1 MALTVDTVNL
11 FSGKRRAAYRF
22 TAIQDGTAAD
32 ETAVI
37 KVDKSTLIGLDGT
50 EPGRLVIEKV
60 RWTMQGF
67 NSIRILFA
75 HTADD
80 EAVVLNGTHGEL
92 DYTEVGGLVDP
103 ASAGG
108 TGDIVFTTH
117 GGAANATYTVDLYL
131 RLKD

>member
-1 MALTVDTVNL
+1 MAITADTLTL
-11 FSGKRRAAYRF
+11 FGGKRRRAYRF
-22 TAIQDGTAAD
+22 TAIQDGVAAD

-37 KVDKSTLIGLDGT
+37 KVDKSTLTGLNGI

-67 NSIRILFA
+67 NSIRILFD
-75 HTADD
+75 HTTDD

-92 DYTEVGGLVDP
+92 DYGDVGIVDP
-103 ASAGG
+103 NSAGG
-108 TGDIVFTTH
+108 TGDILFTTQ
-117 GGAANATYTVDLYL
+117 GGVANATYTVDLYV

>member
-1 MALTVDTVNL
+1 MAITADTITL
-11 FSGKRRAAYRF
+11 FGGKRTRAYRF
-22 TAIQDGTAAD
+22 TAIQDGVAAD

-37 KVDKSTLIGLDGT
+37 KVDKSTLTGLNGV

-67 NSIRILFA
+67 TSIRILFD
-75 HTADD
+75 HTTDD

-92 DYTEVGGLVDP
+92 DYTSVGGLVDP
-103 ASAGG
+103 ASTGA
-108 TGDIVFTTH
+108 TGDILFTTQ